1 MSTLATDRL
10 PQPSTHPAIAD
21 RARGLERAAARVML
35 GAPPAAVAADLG
47 CDVATLM
54 RWVKAH
60 RRLLRRRAVRETAP
74 SPVAEPTPPA
84 IEPAPMRLRGA
95 GARLFPSDRPV
106 APENSA
112 VVEAA
117 YRGAEFD
124 YSGRRVRPAATH

>member
-1 MSTLATDRL
+1 MSALATDKQLKRS
-10 PQPSTHPAIAD
+10 PHPVIAD
-21 RARGLERAAARVML
+21 RALGFERAAARVML

-60 RRLLRRRAVRETAP
+60 RRLLRRAIRETVPDLAP
-74 SPVAEPTPPA
+74 EPVDPVVRS
-84 IEPAPMRLRGA
+84 APIRLRGVA
-95 GARLFPSDRPV
+95 DRQFSADRPV

-117 YRGAEFD
+117 YRAAEFD
-124 YSGRRVRPAATH
+124 YSGRRVRAAATH